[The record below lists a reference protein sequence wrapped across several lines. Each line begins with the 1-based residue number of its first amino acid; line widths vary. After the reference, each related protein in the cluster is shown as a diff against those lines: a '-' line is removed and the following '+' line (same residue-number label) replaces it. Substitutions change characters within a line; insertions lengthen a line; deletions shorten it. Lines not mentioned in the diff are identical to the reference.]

1 MKSTRVQC
9 SLLWERVMNKS
20 NSNHDN
26 LAYNID
32 RMKRAID
39 HDNSIHHELS
49 SYEKIRQENIRRNEE
64 FLAKVGLSPIKQS
77 STGNENKTTNRSR
90 NKIERVIKIGR
101 VIEEPTRKSR
111 RIEALPVIS
120 YDMKI
125 IDKISSL
132 EDKND
137 NNNNNNDDDENN
149 EINAVKKPKS
159 SGPRLPPS
167 SDMSRAINAQ
177 LSDILS
183 KSLGQH
189 VKDYGKGAVMALC
202 NNGTIPRF
210 SKYSGVVEWK
220 NAIFL
225 WVNLGYDKSQ
235 YPNTFSEKGKYITWF
250 GGSKMHE
257 ESEVIKRLIKLGE
270 SSYKGDENIILFVRK
285 EGESYVCLGRLAH
298 INYQLNLSPVTF
310 KWRLL
315 DYDAL
320 KHNIYFKSIINM

>member
-1 MKSTRVQC
+1 MRKDNEIS
-9 SLLWERVMNKS
+9 S
-20 NSNHDN
+20 NDDN
-26 LAYNID
+26 NI
-32 RMKRAID
+32 
-39 HDNSIHHELS
+39 NNELS
-49 SYEKIRQENIRRNEE
+49 SYEKLRIENIKRNEE
-64 FLAKVGLSPIKQS
+64 FLSKVGLSPNVNVKTI
-77 STGNENKTTNRSR
+77 NRNNKNR
-90 NKIERVIKIGR
+90 NKIER

-125 IDKISSL
+125 IDKLSSL

-137 NNNNNNDDDENN
+137 NDNNNNEYDDDG
-149 EINAVKKPKS
+149 IKDIVKRSKS
-159 SGPRLPPS
+159 SGPRPPPS

-183 KSLGQH
+183 INLGQH
-189 VKDYGKGAVMALC
+189 VKDYGKGAVMAIC

-257 ESEVIKRLIKLGE
+257 DSEVIKRLIKLGE
-270 SSYKGDENIILFVRK
+270 STYKGDENIILFVRK

-298 INYQLNLSPVTF
+298 INYQLNVSPVTF
-310 KWRLL
+310 KWQLL
-315 DYDAL
+315 DYDTL
-320 KHNIYFKSIINM
+320 KDNVYFKSIINM

>member
-1 MKSTRVQC
+1 MRKDNDIC
-9 SLLWERVMNKS
+9 SN
-20 NSNHDN
+20 DN
-26 LAYNID
+26 NNI
-32 RMKRAID
+32 
-39 HDNSIHHELS
+39 NNELT
-49 SYEKIRQENIRRNEE
+49 SYEKLRIENIKRNEE
-64 FLAKVGLSPIKQS
+64 FLSKVGLSP
-77 STGNENKTTNRSR
+77 NVNVKTINRNNTKR
-90 NKIERVIKIGR
+90 NKIER

-125 IDKISSL
+125 IDKLSSL

-137 NNNNNNDDDENN
+137 NSNNNNNEYDVDGIKD
-149 EINAVKKPKS
+149 IVKRSKS
-159 SGPRLPPS
+159 SGPRPPPS

-183 KSLGQH
+183 INLGHH
-189 VKDYGKGAVMALC
+189 VKDYGKGAVMAIC
-202 NNGTIPRF
+202 NNGKIPRF

-257 ESEVIKRLIKLGE
+257 DSEVIKRLIKLGE
-270 SSYKGDENIILFVRK
+270 STYKGDENIILFVRK

-298 INYQLNLSPVTF
+298 INYQLNVSPVTF
-310 KWRLL
+310 KWQLL
-315 DYDAL
+315 DYDTL
-320 KHNIYFKSIINM
+320 KDNVYFKSIINM